1 MKNDVKSYAL
11 ITGASAGLGRALASE
26 LAGRG
31 HNLVL
36 VSLPDTGL
44 NEQGLRLEK
53 DHGVIAHCLEA
64 DMAQHGAHLAIR
76 EFTSLKGITVNIL
89 INNVGIGYGG
99 EIGSYSDEAISEMIF
114 LNLSCAT
121 FLTNIYIDEL
131 KLLPESFILNIGS
144 FSGFLPLP
152 YKSIYAASKAYIY
165 HFSMSVGEELN
176 KTGVSVSVAMPGPVK
191 TNHKVRTRIS
201 VSGKGARISALE
213 ADEAAKEIIRQM
225 FRKKRVI
232 IPGRSYR
239 FLRAVE
245 IIIPYGII
253 MKMVRNMFKGIN

>member
-1 MKNDVKSYAL
+1 MRKDEKSYAL
-11 ITGASAGLGRALASE
+11 ITGASAGLGRSIATE
-26 LAGRG
+26 LARRG

-36 VSLPDTGL
+36 VALPETELDDLCYKLT
-44 NEQGLRLEK
+44 EE
-53 DHGVIAHCLEA
+53 HGISAHCLEA
-64 DMAQHGAHLAIR
+64 DMAQHDAHLAIR
-76 EFTSLKGITVNIL
+76 EFTSLKGITINIL

-99 EIGSYSDEAISEMIF
+99 EIGTYSDKAISEMIF

-131 KLLPESFILNIGS
+131 KLFPESFILNIGS

-165 HFSMSVGEELN
+165 HFSMSVGEELHN
-176 KTGVSVSVAMPGPVK
+176 TGVSVSVAMPGPVK
-191 TNHKVRTRIS
+191 TNHRVRKRIS
-201 VSGKGARISALE
+201 VSGNGARITALE
-213 ADEAAKEIIRQM
+213 ADDAAKEIIRQM

-239 FLRAVE
+239 FLRAIE
-245 IIIPYGII
+245 IIIPYGLI
-253 MKMVRNMFKGIN
+253 MYMARNMFKGID